1 MLYLENGN
9 HILSQEGMTQG
20 NNAAMAMYVLFTQ
33 QLIQALSSETANDEV
48 KQVWYV
54 EDSSALRSLA
64 GMKKWWKYLQT
75 KRPDFGHCPKPAK
88 TIHLIKDNSLMQSS
102 QKLFKNTG
110 IKITDQGNAYLDQ

>member
-1 MLYLENGN
+1 
-9 HILSQEGMTQG
+9 
-20 NNAAMAMYVLFTQ
+20 
-33 QLIQALSSETANDEV
+33 V

-102 QKLFKNTG
+102 QKLFKILESKSQTKGMPTWISNWDR
-110 IKITDQGNAYLDQ
+110 IIH